1 MIAAAALLLAVGA
14 AGIGAMWLVR
24 LVLGPNPLD
33 RTAAAFAF
41 SQSCVVLIG
50 ALSVAL
56 ARAQWLQIT
65 FALLLAG
72 LAVCVAALKR
82 ARYHSLQPRLAH
94 LPHANQAGLSDQERA

>member
-14 AGIGAMWLVR
+14 AAIAAIWLVR
-24 LVLGPNPLD
+24 LILGPTPLD

-56 ARAQWLQIT
+56 ARAQWLQIA

-72 LAVCVAALKR
+72 LAACIVALKR

-94 LPHANQAGLSDQERA
+94 VPQAPPAASTQQEGP